1 MKGSV
6 MRIMV
11 MVVWVTFALSAIAVA
26 EETNSAKELLKNK
39 LDAVL
44 VVIQKKDLALEA
56 KKEEIIAIVTPVF
69 DFSLMSKLTIGK
81 KHWIG
86 LPPEKRDRF
95 TELFVEFLKKTYL
108 DAITLYTNEKVVYGE
123 SVHIKNKVHIP
134 TELIT
139 KDNAYRMLY
148 KFYKS
153 KQGWK
158 IYDVEIQGVSL
169 IRTYRS
175 QFDSVLR
182 KGTIDDLI
190 LKLEKHEINKP
201 KPLTDSKQ
209 ST

>member
-1 MKGSV
+1 MRASV

-11 MVVWVTFALSAIAVA
+11 LAVWVTLALSAIAFA
-26 EETNSAKELLKNK
+26 DETTSAKELLKNK

-44 VVIQKKDLALEA
+44 VILQKKDIALETK
-56 KKEEIIAIVTPVF
+56 KKEIIVIVAPVF

-81 KHWIG
+81 KHWQG

-95 TELFVEFLKKTYL
+95 TELFVDFLKKTYL
-108 DAITLYTNEKVVYGE
+108 DAIFLYTDEKVVYKE
-123 SVHIKNKVHIP
+123 SLHVKNKVHIP

-139 KDNAYRMLY
+139 KDTSYSMLY

-158 IYDVEIQGVSL
+158 IYDIEIQGVSL

-182 KGTIDDLI
+182 SGTIDDLI